1 MSAPPT
7 DTLRPES
14 LISGAPVTPLPP
26 ARFPP
31 RLPLEGASVR
41 LEPLDPAR
49 HAAELWSASHA
60 DERARAVWTYLW
72 PIPFASAGAFAA
84 WLRDGAAAAD
94 PVFYA
99 IIDRAGGRASGMAA
113 FMRIAPKDGVL
124 EIGHIWFAPALQRTR
139 AASEALM
146 LMIRHAFG
154 DLGCRRVEWKCD
166 ALNAPSRRAALRL
179 GFRFEGIFFRHMIV
193 KGRNRDT
200 AWYALLAEEWPERRA
215 AYDAWLTAGNFD
227 AQGRQR
233 RPLARPPQVAPG
245 APAADNPGL
254 TGAAGNP

>member
-1 MSAPPT
+1 MSAPLT
-7 DTLRPES
+7 DRVRPES
-14 LISGAPVTPLPP
+14 LVSGAPVAPLPP
-26 ARFPP
+26 GLFPP
-31 RLPLEGASVR
+31 RLPLEGVSVR

-49 HAAELWSASHA
+49 HAADLWSASHA
-60 DERARAVWTYLW
+60 DEPARAVWTYLW
-72 PIPFASAGAFAA
+72 PAPFATPEAFAT

-99 IIDRAGGRASGMAA
+99 IIDRAGGRAAGMAA

-139 AASEALM
+139 GASEALM
-146 LMIRHAFG
+146 LMIRHAFD

-179 GFRFEGIFFRHMIV
+179 GFRFEGVFFRHMIV

-200 AWYALLAEEWPERRA
+200 AWYAMVAEEWPERRA
-215 AYDAWLTAGNFD
+215 AFDAWLAAGNFD
-227 AQGRQR
+227 DHGRQR
-233 RPLARPPQVAPG
+233 RSLARPPQVAAATAAADG
-245 APAADNPGL
+245 APA
-254 TGAAGNP
+254 